1 MDLNTAIP
9 VFATVTLAYVV
20 VFLRMVRRHPSVGG
34 PSRWMWAAA
43 CESAAVLLMS
53 RPEVPVGLGMWLG
66 GTLAVTGGVLNW
78 IGICHYMRWPQ
89 PRLAPGLIVAG
100 MSGATALIVWSG
112 ASAQWFLSAYFAAT
126 VTVIVLLARDQRL
139 GQRADQALDLKS
151 LDRVLVGEL
160 LLIAVLAPLVWLYLP
175 ATSLEDIRSNWFFFL
190 LGLYAVDTVLR
201 MTLYFMLVT
210 QRLQRDTD
218 TAQQAVL
225 NRQRRMTALMENLS
239 AGVLVFRSGAV
250 VSESNKVGLDLLS
263 FAGPDASVWRWIDEN
278 ERELSALDRPVQP
291 GATPLA
297 SITDRLLGLRSADG
311 SKHRW
316 ILCSTYRQYEE
327 DDTSEPLT
335 VLTFIDVSARKE
347 AQDRQKSL
355 EAELAQSQKM
365 QALGTLASGVAH
377 DFNNIL
383 AAILGNVTLI
393 NESQRL
399 PADMQQNV
407 DQVNKAAQRGRDLVN
422 QILAFSRQ
430 KSVALKPIDTSH
442 LARESLALLKL
453 SVPGGVTLH
462 VDIPDELP
470 RMRADFTQMV
480 QVLLNLGVNA
490 VHALPASGGVLGLSV
505 GAFAPDA
512 PGLPDALAERCR
524 EQDVQVLCFTVQDNG
539 SGMDAATLSR
549 IFEPFFTTKGQ
560 GKGTGLGLSMVYGI
574 VQSHEGEIVVQST
587 PGVGS
592 RFDLFFAALP
602 ASTHT
607 GDTQPADL
615 VGSDGGV
622 FLGANRTPHI
632 LYVDDDPTIVFV
644 VKRVLELKG
653 WIVDAYQNPYEAVEA
668 FKAQPDGF
676 DLVLSDHQMPAMSG
690 MDVARQVLEL
700 RPQQLVALI
709 SGFVS
714 EELEIQ
720 AQSVGVAAVL
730 MKADSISELAKRVA
744 ELLRQRQ
751 AGH

>member
-1 MDLNTAIP
+1 MDLNTAVP
-9 VFATVTLAYVV
+9 VIAAVSAAYVV
-20 VFLRMVRRHPSVGG
+20 VFVRMVRKHPSVGG

-43 CESAAVLLMS
+43 CESLAVLLLG
-53 RPEVPVGLGMWLG
+53 RPEVPVWLG
-66 GTLAVTGGVLNW
+66 AWLGCTLVVAGGLFNW
-78 IGICHYMRWPQ
+78 SGICQYMRWTQ
-89 PRLAPGLIVAG
+89 PRQAPWLI
-100 MSGATALIVWSG
+100 LLL
-112 ASAQWFLSAYFAAT
+112 ASASTAAVVWWDAPVQWFLT
-126 VTVIVLLARDQRL
+126 VCFVSIAVIIALLARDQRL
-139 GQRADQALDLKS
+139 GQRADQALDLKA
-151 LDRVLVGEL
+151 LDRVLLLEL
-160 LLIAVLAPLVWLYLP
+160 LLIALLLPLIWWYLP
-175 ATSLEDIRSNWFFFL
+175 STPLDDLRNSWFFVL
-190 LGLYAVDTVLR
+190 LGVYAIDTVLR

-250 VSESNKVGLDLLS
+250 VSESNKVGLELLA
-263 FAGPDASVWRWIDEN
+263 FAGEDAGAWRWIDEN
-278 ERELSALDRPVQP
+278 ERELGLLDRPIQP
-291 GATPLA
+291 GATPMG
-297 SITDRLLGLRSADG
+297 SITDRVLGIRSKDG
-311 SKHRW
+311 KKHRW
-316 ILCSTYRQYEE
+316 ILCNTYRQYEE
-327 DDTSEPLT
+327 DDSNEPLT
-335 VLTFIDVSARKE
+335 VLTFIDVTARKE
-347 AQDRQKSL
+347 AQDRQKAL

-393 NESQRL
+393 NETQRL
-399 PADMQQNV
+399 PVDMQQNV

-442 LARESLALLKL
+442 LAKETLALLKL
-453 SVPGGVTLH
+453 SVPGGVTLR

-490 VHALPASGGVLGLSV
+490 VHALPRAGGVLELTVS
-505 GAFAPDA
+505 AFAPDT
-512 PGLPDALAERCR
+512 PGLPVALADRCR
-524 EQDVQVLCFTVQDNG
+524 EQGVEVLCFTVQDNG

-592 RFDLFFAALP
+592 RFDLFFAGLP
-602 ASTHT
+602 VSTHT

-615 VGSDGGV
+615 AGSDGAV
-622 FLGANRTPHI
+622 LLGSNRTPHI

-668 FKAQPDGF
+668 FKAQPDAF

-714 EELEIQ
+714 EELEMQ

-730 MKADSISELAKRVA
+730 MKADSIAELAKRVA
-744 ELLRQRQ
+744 ELLRQRPP
-751 AGH
+751 GH